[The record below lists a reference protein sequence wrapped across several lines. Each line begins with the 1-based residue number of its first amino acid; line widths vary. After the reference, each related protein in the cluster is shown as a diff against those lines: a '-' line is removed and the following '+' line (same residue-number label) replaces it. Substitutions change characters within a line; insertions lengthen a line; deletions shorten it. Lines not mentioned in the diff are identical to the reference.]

1 MCGFRVECPR
11 LWVKCAVRAAS
22 HGRVVVIFK
31 KNCTEYASCG
41 VWSPHTHTHT
51 RAHARTRTRAR
62 CKGGHDRIRHGATV
76 TPSSIGVAIDT
87 DHDVSRLLRQSLRC
101 HLGTPMG
108 VGSGRWPRR
117 VDSPIDCKRRRG
129 PGRAPHAA
137 TTRGT
142 VEERRRGCA
151 RTHGRALTQFIY
163 IGVFV

>member
-31 KNCTEYASCG
+31 KKTAPNTRLAACG
-41 VWSPHTHTHT
+41 HHTH
-51 RAHARTRTRAR
+51 AHARTRTRAR

-76 TPSSIGVAIDT
+76 TTSSTGVAIDT

>member
-31 KNCTEYASCG
+31 KKLHRIRVLRRVVTT
-41 VWSPHTHTHT
+41 HTHTHT
-51 RAHARTRTRAR
+51 RARAR
-62 CKGGHDRIRHGATV
+62 CKDGHDRIRHGATV